1 MAVSLTKLRLERTFF
16 IVHYSLKKLM
26 KQQIIK
32 HYIRWSVFLFTVI
45 LFVTQTFA
53 APNLKTLSKSCFVL
67 HDPAGKYDVSPEWDE
82 PAKVMKGLEILPDLT
97 KRIRDVVTA
106 EHGNKSVLIVGDASS
121 AYRYFLASMAFSK
134 DPKFSKFAHMEID
147 LPKIVEGHTLLGQV
161 QEYWQKNISK
171 PSLEQDIILYITNL
185 GSMIG
190 LGASNRSSTGVETL
204 YSPNI
209 QGGKMRSIAFI
220 DYYNYSRVRA
230 DNNYVINSFG
240 DIVFLPEYSSKDING
255 ILLNYAKAYLPQ
267 LKLTEPH
274 VNYIKEIIGYYQ
286 PNKPEPQRSLAVFKE
301 LVTMMEEAIADSGQF
316 IIDKATLK
324 AAGMK
329 AAQVPEWIIS
339 KDFSVLKELP
349 DSIRSRFIGQTEAV
363 NGVVRLSRIGYGG
376 GRTDEK
382 PVASIMFAGPTGTG
396 KTYLSKLL
404 AKNLGLKLITM
415 DMTTYRSSISMDR
428 FLDVMTD
435 NLTINPHAVYV
446 FEEIDKANVQV
457 LDRLYFLLDEGI
469 FYDRNQKPMYARG
482 CFVIMTTNAGYD
494 VIVKNREKQNVRE
507 LFELA
512 LLDRFRPSFLNRFDE
527 ISMFRPFTDSE
538 YIDMAKLH
546 IRLKAEGM
554 KETYNWNLNVDDSI
568 HDLIARESKSLTF
581 GARPTLRMINGIL
594 SLGVTNYQIEKAPL
608 SEGSNIQLEL
618 VSEKDKR
625 FKLSVDGGESLEYQ
639 VNL

>member
-1 MAVSLTKLRLERTFF
+1 MVSA
-16 IVHYSLKKLM
+16 
-26 KQQIIK
+26 
-32 HYIRWSVFLFTVI
+32 SV
-45 LFVTQTFA
+45 QA
-53 APNLKTLSKSCFVL
+53 APSLKTLSKSCFII
-67 HDPAGKYDVSPEWDE
+67 HDPSGKYDISPEWEE
-82 PAKVMKGLEILPDLT
+82 PTRVMNRLPILPDLT
-97 KRIRDVVTA
+97 KRIKDVVTA
-106 EHGNKSVLIVGDASS
+106 NHGNKSVLIVGDASS
-121 AYRYFLASMAFSK
+121 AYRYFIASLAVSG
-134 DPKFSKFAHMEID
+134 DPALAKFAHLEID

-161 QEYWQKNISK
+161 QEYWQKEISK
-171 PSLEQDIILYITNL
+171 PALGQDIILYISNL
-185 GSMIG
+185 SSMIG

-204 YSPNI
+204 FAPNI

-220 DYYNYSRVRA
+220 DYFNYSRVRS
-230 DNNYVINSFG
+230 DNNYLINSFG
-240 DIVFLPEYSSKDING
+240 DTVFLPEYGSDDING
-255 ILLNYAKAYLPQ
+255 ILLNYSRVYIPQ

-286 PNKPEPQRSLAVFKE
+286 PNKPEPQRTLTVFKE
-301 LVTMMEEAIADSGQF
+301 LVTMMEEAVAKTGRF
-316 IIDKATLK
+316 VMDKATLK
-324 AAGMK
+324 AASMK
-329 AAQVPEWIIS
+329 AAQVPDWIIQ

-349 DSIRSRFIGQTEAV
+349 DKIRSRFIGQDEAL

-404 AKNLGLKLITM
+404 SKGLGLKMITM
-415 DMTTYRSSISMDR
+415 DMTTYRSSVSMDR
-428 FLDVMTD
+428 FLSVMTD

-482 CFVIMTTNAGYD
+482 CFVIMTTNTGYD
-494 VIVKNREKQNVRE
+494 VIVKNRDKANVRE

-527 ISMFRPFTDSE
+527 IAMFRPFTDPE

-546 IRLKAEGM
+546 IRLKADGM
-554 KETYNWNLNVDDSI
+554 KETYNWNLPVDAAL
-568 HDLIARESKSLTF
+568 HRLLARERRSLTF

-608 SEGSNIQLEL
+608 EEGSNINLEL
-618 VSEKDKR
+618 LSAEDQR
-625 FKLSVDGGESLEYQ
+625 FRLSVEGGDSLDYQ

>member
-1 MAVSLTKLRLERTFF
+1 MRLFFSNHTRTW
-16 IVHYSLKKLM
+16 VALVALLV
-26 KQQIIK
+26 
-32 HYIRWSVFLFTVI
+32 VFANQAI
-45 LFVTQTFA
+45 A
-53 APNLKTLSKSCFVL
+53 APNLRTLAKSCFIL
-67 HDPAGKYDVSPEWDE
+67 HDPAGKYEVSPEWEE
-82 PAKVMKGLEILPDLT
+82 PAKVMQGLEILPELT
-97 KRIRDVVTA
+97 KRIRDTVTA
-106 EHGNKSVLIVGDASS
+106 DHGNKSVLIVGDASS
-121 AYRYFLASMAFSK
+121 AYRYFLASLAVGG
-134 DPKFSKFAHMEID
+134 DPQFSKFAHLEID

-161 QEYWQKNISK
+161 QEYWQKNIGK
-171 PSLEQDIILYITNL
+171 PALGEDIIMYVSNL
-185 GSMIG
+185 NSMIG

-204 YSPNI
+204 FSPNI

-240 DIVFLPEYSSKDING
+240 DTVFLPEYTSEDING

-274 VNYIKEIIGYYQ
+274 VNYIKGMIGYYQ

-301 LVTMMEEAIADSGQF
+301 LLTMMEDAIAENGQF
-316 IIDKATLK
+316 VMDKATLK
-324 AAGMK
+324 AASMK
-329 AAQVPEWIIS
+329 AAQVPDWIIA
-339 KDFSVLKELP
+339 KDFSVLKDLP
-349 DSIRSRFIGQTEAV
+349 GNIRSRFIGQTEAV
-363 NGVVRLSRIGYGG
+363 DGVVRLARIGYGG

-415 DMTTYRSSISMDR
+415 DMTTYRSSVSMDR

-482 CFVIMTTNAGYD
+482 CYVVMTTNAGYD
-494 VIVKNREKQNVRE
+494 VIVKNRDKDNVRE

-527 ISMFRPFTDSE
+527 IAMFRPFTDPE
-538 YIDMAKLH
+538 YVDMAKLH
-546 IRLKAEGM
+546 IGLKASGM
-554 KETYNWNLNVDDSI
+554 KETYNWNLNVDDNI
-568 HDLIARESKSLTF
+568 HGLIARESRSLTF

-608 SEGSNIQLEL
+608 EEGSTIQLEL

-625 FKLSVDGGESLEYQ
+625 FKLSVEGGDSLEFQ

>member
-1 MAVSLTKLRLERTFF
+1 
-16 IVHYSLKKLM
+16 M
-26 KQQIIK
+26 KQKIIYRFNK
-32 HYIRWSVFLFTVI
+32 WSVFLLTTL
-45 LFVTQTFA
+45 LFVVQPFA
-53 APNLKTLSKSCFVL
+53 APSLKTLSKSCFVL
-67 HDPAGKYDVSPEWDE
+67 HDPAGKYDVSPEWEE
-82 PAKVMKGLEILPDLT
+82 PSKVMKGLEILPDLT
-97 KRIRDVVTA
+97 KRIRDVVTS

-121 AYRYFLASMAFSK
+121 AYRYFLASMAFSE
-134 DPKFSKFAHMEID
+134 DSKFSKFAHMEID

-171 PSLEQDIILYITNL
+171 PALEQDIILYITNL

-209 QGGKMRSIAFI
+209 QGGKLRSIAFI
-220 DYYNYSRVRA
+220 DYYNYSRVRS

-267 LKLTEPH
+267 LKLTESH
-274 VNYIKEIIGYYQ
+274 INYIKQIIGYYQ

-301 LVTMMEEAIADSGQF
+301 LVTMMEKAMTTDGQF
-316 IIDKATLK
+316 VIDKATLK
-324 AAGMK
+324 AAGMR

-339 KDFSVLKELP
+339 KDFSVLKSLP
-349 DSIRSRFIGQTEAV
+349 DSIRSRFIGQNDAV

-482 CFVIMTTNAGYD
+482 CFVVMTTNAGYD

-527 ISMFRPFTDSE
+527 ISMFRPFTNSE

-546 IRLKAEGM
+546 IRLKVEGM
-554 KETYNWNLNVDDSI
+554 KETYNWNLKVDDAT
-568 HDLIARESKSLTF
+568 HKLIARESKSLTF

-594 SLGVTNYQIEKAPL
+594 SLGVTNYQIEKAPIE
-608 SEGSNIQLEL
+608 EGSNIQLEL
-618 VSEKDKR
+618 ISEKEKI
-625 FKLSVDGGESLEYQ
+625 FKLSVDGGDSLEYQ
-639 VNL
+639 ANL

>member
-1 MAVSLTKLRLERTFF
+1 MRLFF
-16 IVHYSLKKLM
+16 SNHTRPWVVLVALLV
-26 KQQIIK
+26 
-32 HYIRWSVFLFTVI
+32 VFANQAI
-45 LFVTQTFA
+45 A
-53 APNLKTLSKSCFVL
+53 SPNLRTLAKSCFIL
-67 HDPAGKYDVSPEWDE
+67 HDPAGKYEVSPEWEE
-82 PAKVMKGLEILPDLT
+82 PAKVMQGLEILPKLT
-97 KRIRDVVTA
+97 KRTRDTVTA
-106 EHGNKSVLIVGDASS
+106 DHGNKSVLIVGDASS
-121 AYRYFLASMAFSK
+121 AYRYFLASLAVSG
-134 DPKFSKFAHMEID
+134 DPHFSKFAHLEID

-161 QEYWQKNISK
+161 QEYWQKNIGK
-171 PSLEQDIILYITNL
+171 PALGEDIIMYVSNL
-185 GSMIG
+185 NSMIG

-204 YSPNI
+204 FSPNI

-240 DIVFLPEYSSKDING
+240 DTVFLPEYSSEDING

-274 VNYIKEIIGYYQ
+274 VNYIKGIIGYYQ

-301 LVTMMEEAIADSGQF
+301 LLTMMEDAIAENGQF
-316 IIDKATLK
+316 VMDKATLK
-324 AAGMK
+324 AASMM
-329 AAQVPEWIIS
+329 AAQVPEWIIA
-339 KDFSVLKELP
+339 KDFSVLKDLP
-349 DSIRSRFIGQTEAV
+349 GNIRSRFIGQTEAV
-363 NGVVRLSRIGYGG
+363 DGVVRLARIGYGG

-404 AKNLGLKLITM
+404 AKNLSLKLITM
-415 DMTTYRSSISMDR
+415 DMTTYRSSVSMDR

-482 CFVIMTTNAGYD
+482 CYVVMTTNAGYD
-494 VIVKNREKQNVRE
+494 VIVKNRDKDNVRE

-527 ISMFRPFTDSE
+527 IAMFRPFTDPE
-538 YIDMAKLH
+538 YVDMAKLH
-546 IRLKAEGM
+546 IGLKASGM
-554 KETYNWNLNVDDSI
+554 KETYNWNLNVDDNI
-568 HDLIARESKSLTF
+568 HGLIARESRSLTF

-608 SEGSNIQLEL
+608 EEGSTIQLDL
-618 VSEKDKR
+618 VSEEDKR
-625 FKLSVDGGESLEYQ
+625 FKLSVEGGDSLEFQ

>member
-1 MAVSLTKLRLERTFF
+1 MRLFFSNLTRPWVALVALL
-16 IVHYSLKKLM
+16 V
-26 KQQIIK
+26 
-32 HYIRWSVFLFTVI
+32 VFANQAI
-45 LFVTQTFA
+45 A
-53 APNLKTLSKSCFVL
+53 APNLRTLAKSCFIL
-67 HDPAGKYDVSPEWDE
+67 HDPAGKYEVSPEWEE
-82 PAKVMKGLEILPDLT
+82 PAKVMQGLEILPELT
-97 KRIRDVVTA
+97 KRIRDTVTA
-106 EHGNKSVLIVGDASS
+106 DHGNKSVLIVGDASS
-121 AYRYFLASMAFSK
+121 AYRYFLASLAVSG
-134 DPKFSKFAHMEID
+134 DPQFYKFAHLEID

-161 QEYWQKNISK
+161 QEYWQKNIGK
-171 PSLEQDIILYITNL
+171 PALGEDIIMYVSNL
-185 GSMIG
+185 NSMIG

-204 YSPNI
+204 FSPNI

-240 DIVFLPEYSSKDING
+240 DTVFLPEYSSEDING
-255 ILLNYAKAYLPQ
+255 ILLNYVKAYLPQ

-274 VNYIKEIIGYYQ
+274 VNYIKGIIGYYQ

-301 LVTMMEEAIADSGQF
+301 LLTIMEDAIAENGQF
-316 IIDKATLK
+316 VMDKATLK
-324 AAGMK
+324 AASMK
-329 AAQVPEWIIS
+329 AAQVPDWIIA
-339 KDFSVLKELP
+339 KDFSVLKDLP
-349 DSIRSRFIGQTEAV
+349 GNIRSRFIGQTEAV
-363 NGVVRLSRIGYGG
+363 DGVVRLARIGYGG

-415 DMTTYRSSISMDR
+415 DMTTYRSSVSMDR

-482 CFVIMTTNAGYD
+482 CYVVMTTNAGYD
-494 VIVKNREKQNVRE
+494 VIVKNRDKDNVRE

-527 ISMFRPFTDSE
+527 IAMFRPFTDPE
-538 YIDMAKLH
+538 YVDMAKLH
-546 IRLKAEGM
+546 IGLKASGM
-554 KETYNWNLNVDDSI
+554 KETYNWNLNVDDNI
-568 HDLIARESKSLTF
+568 HGLIARESRSLTF

-608 SEGSNIQLEL
+608 EEGSTIQLDL
-618 VSEKDKR
+618 VSEEDKR
-625 FKLSVDGGESLEYQ
+625 FKLSVEGGDSLEFQ

>member
-1 MAVSLTKLRLERTFF
+1 MNRLFSSLRIVVTAVAAVL
-16 IVHYSLKKLM
+16 
-26 KQQIIK
+26 
-32 HYIRWSVFLFTVI
+32 VFTH
-45 LFVTQTFA
+45 TQA
-53 APNLKTLSKSCFVL
+53 APSLKTLSKSCFIL
-67 HDPAGKYDVSPEWDE
+67 HDPSGKYDISPEWEE
-82 PAKVMKGLEILPDLT
+82 PAKVMNRLPILPDLT
-97 KRIRDVVTA
+97 KRIRDVITSD
-106 EHGNKSVLIVGDASS
+106 HGNKSVLIVGDASS
-121 AYRYFLASMAFSK
+121 AYRYFLASLAVSG
-134 DPKFSKFAHMEID
+134 DPQLANFAHLEID

-171 PSLEQDIILYITNL
+171 PALGEDIILYISNL
-185 GSMIG
+185 SSMIG

-204 YSPNI
+204 FAPNI
-209 QGGKMRSIAFI
+209 QGGKMRSVAFI
-220 DYYNYSRVRA
+220 DYFNYSRVRS

-240 DIVFLPEYSSKDING
+240 DTVFLPEYGSDDING
-255 ILLNYAKAYLPQ
+255 ILLNYARAYIPQ

-274 VNYIKEIIGYYQ
+274 VNYIKDVIGYYQ
-286 PNKPEPQRSLAVFKE
+286 PNKPEPQRTLTVFKE
-301 LVTMMEEAIADSGQF
+301 LVTMMEEAVAKNGRF
-316 IIDKATLK
+316 VMDKATLK
-324 AAGMK
+324 AASMK
-329 AAQVPEWIIS
+329 AAQVPDWIIA

-349 DSIRSRFIGQTEAV
+349 GKIRSRFIGQDEAV
-363 NGVVRLSRIGYGG
+363 DGVVRLSRIGYGG

-404 AKNLGLKLITM
+404 SKSLGLKMITM
-415 DMTTYRSSISMDR
+415 DMTTYRSSVSMDR
-428 FLDVMTD
+428 FLAVMTD
-435 NLTINPHAVYV
+435 NLTISPHAVYV

-482 CFVIMTTNAGYD
+482 CYVIMTTNAGYD
-494 VIVKNREKQNVRE
+494 VIVKNRDKANVRE

-527 ISMFRPFTDSE
+527 IAMFRPFTDPE

-546 IRLKAEGM
+546 IRLKADGM
-554 KETYNWNLNVDDSI
+554 KETYNWNLTVDDAI
-568 HDLIARESKSLTF
+568 HNLIASESRSLTF

-608 SEGSNIQLEL
+608 EEGSNISLKLLSAE
-618 VSEKDKR
+618 DHR
-625 FKLSVDGGESLEYQ
+625 FRLSVEGGSSLDYR

>member
-1 MAVSLTKLRLERTFF
+1 MRLFF
-16 IVHYSLKKLM
+16 SNHTRPWVALVALLV
-26 KQQIIK
+26 
-32 HYIRWSVFLFTVI
+32 VFANQAI
-45 LFVTQTFA
+45 A
-53 APNLKTLSKSCFVL
+53 APNLRTLAKSCFIL
-67 HDPAGKYDVSPEWDE
+67 HDPAGKYEVSPEWEE
-82 PAKVMKGLEILPDLT
+82 PAKVMQGLEILPELT
-97 KRIRDVVTA
+97 KRIRDTVTA
-106 EHGNKSVLIVGDASS
+106 DHGNKSVLIVGDASS
-121 AYRYFLASMAFSK
+121 AYRYFLASLAVSG
-134 DPKFSKFAHMEID
+134 DPQFSKFAHLEID
-147 LPKIVEGHTLLGQV
+147 LPKIVEGHTLRGQV
-161 QEYWQKNISK
+161 QEYWQKNIAK
-171 PSLEQDIILYITNL
+171 PALGEDIIMYVSNL
-185 GSMIG
+185 NSMIG

-204 YSPNI
+204 FSPNI

-240 DIVFLPEYSSKDING
+240 DTVFLPEYSSEDING

-274 VNYIKEIIGYYQ
+274 VNYIKGIIGYYQ

-301 LVTMMEEAIADSGQF
+301 LLTMMEDAIAENGQF
-316 IIDKATLK
+316 VMDKATLK
-324 AAGMK
+324 AASMK
-329 AAQVPEWIIS
+329 AAQVPDWIIA
-339 KDFSVLKELP
+339 KDFSVLKDLP
-349 DSIRSRFIGQTEAV
+349 GNIRSRFIGQTEAV
-363 NGVVRLSRIGYGG
+363 DGVVRLARIGYGG

-415 DMTTYRSSISMDR
+415 DMTTYRSSVSMDR

-482 CFVIMTTNAGYD
+482 CYVVMTTNAGYD
-494 VIVKNREKQNVRE
+494 VIVKNRDKDNVRE

-527 ISMFRPFTDSE
+527 IAMFRPFTDPE
-538 YIDMAKLH
+538 YVDMAKLH
-546 IRLKAEGM
+546 IGLKASGM
-554 KETYNWNLNVDDSI
+554 KETYNWNLNVDDNI
-568 HDLIARESKSLTF
+568 HGLIARESRSLTF

-608 SEGSNIQLEL
+608 EEGSTIQLDL
-618 VSEKDKR
+618 VSEEDKR
-625 FKLSVDGGESLEYQ
+625 FKLSVEGGDSLEFQ

>member
-1 MAVSLTKLRLERTFF
+1 
-16 IVHYSLKKLM
+16 M
-26 KQQIIK
+26 KQKIIYRFNK
-32 HYIRWSVFLFTVI
+32 WSVFLLTTL
-45 LFVTQTFA
+45 LFVVQPFA
-53 APNLKTLSKSCFVL
+53 APSLKTLSKSCFVL
-67 HDPAGKYDVSPEWDE
+67 HDPAGKYDVSPEWEE
-82 PAKVMKGLEILPDLT
+82 PSKVMKGLEILPDLT
-97 KRIRDVVTA
+97 KRIRDVVTS

-171 PSLEQDIILYITNL
+171 PALEQDIILYITNL

-209 QGGKMRSIAFI
+209 QGGKLRSIAFI

-267 LKLTEPH
+267 LKLTESH
-274 VNYIKEIIGYYQ
+274 INYIKQIIGYYQ

-301 LVTMMEEAIADSGQF
+301 LVTMMEKAMTTDGQF
-316 IIDKATLK
+316 DIDKAKLK
-324 AAGMK
+324 AAGMR

-339 KDFSVLKELP
+339 KDFSVLKSLP
-349 DSIRSRFIGQTEAV
+349 DSIRSRFIGQNDAV

-482 CFVIMTTNAGYD
+482 CFVVMTTNAGYD

-527 ISMFRPFTDSE
+527 ISMFRPFTNSE

-546 IRLKAEGM
+546 IRLKVEGM
-554 KETYNWNLNVDDSI
+554 KETYNWNLKVDDAT
-568 HDLIARESKSLTF
+568 HKLIARESKSLTF

-594 SLGVTNYQIEKAPL
+594 SLGVTNYQIDKAPIE
-608 SEGSNIQLEL
+608 EGSNIQLEL
-618 VSEKDKR
+618 ISEKEKI
-625 FKLSVDGGESLEYQ
+625 FKLIVNGGDSLEYQ
-639 VNL
+639 ANL